1 MYKNEKNDVSDE
13 SLCTG
18 VRAWCVVLWF
28 HPSQVTVNSSS
39 ESCSQES
46 NSNVNNFNVAASQA
60 WFPLNRNN
68 CVFILGI
75 HLYHYNLKVVVQSA
89 KLYQV
94 DG

>member
-1 MYKNEKNDVSDE
+1 MRVCA
-13 SLCTG
+13 LVCA
-18 VRAWCVVLWF
+18 RCVVLWF
-28 HPSQVTVNSSS
+28 HPSQVTVNSSC
-39 ESCSQES
+39 EFCSQES
-46 NSNVNNFNVAASQA
+46 NSNVDNFNVAASQA

-89 KLYQV
+89 KLYQI